1 MTELKLGKKSRPRSR
16 AEADALA
23 AEYEA
28 SGVSRQEFCQ
38 QRNVAFKTLARYIVQ
53 RRKRVAAAVPSD
65 SSPLVRVHV
74 KPSSITES
82 ELTVIVTNGRRI
94 AVKPGFPGELLR
106 QLITVLEQA

>member
-1 MTELKLGKKSRPRSR
+1 MTEQEKATRLRPRSR
-16 AEADALA
+16 VEADALA

-28 SGVSRQEFCQ
+28 SGLSRQEFCQ
-38 QRNVAFKTLARYIVQ
+38 QRQVAFKTLARYIVQ
-53 RRKRVAAAVPSD
+53 RRKRVAAASSG

-82 ELTVIVTNGRRI
+82 ELTVIVTRGQRI
-94 AVKPGFPGELLR
+94 VVKPGFNGDLLR